1 MSLLS
6 AAWRRSSAS
15 SSSAWFDRRIAPV
28 LRRIGDAPA
37 LVAVRE
43 SLPWSLAGLIAGLV
57 VFMAAVPVQQAGL
70 AGLLKRFTQAE
81 LPAFGVMAA
90 ALAVVLAYRLALH
103 LRISRGLAVAGTSA
117 AFLLALPR
125 PFSFSAPVAY
135 LHRVGE
141 SGLLLAILVAM
152 AVAVACAGAR
162 AFIARGVWA
171 DAIGTAAVVVLAMA
185 LFAGHVSLGNELIAA
200 MHPLGRLGDTYTALA
215 IITIAET
222 LLWLVGVHGPAML
235 AAVITPIYVTL
246 QMQNTDAFAN
256 HHPLPHIVVV
266 SLFLFVFPGGAGATL
281 PLAVMLAFSKAERL
295 RKVGRVSVVP
305 ALFNISEP
313 LMFGLPIVFN
323 PFLAVP
329 FVLVPLVLATITYLA
344 IAHGF
349 VDRPWQYVPAAL
361 PSFAATY
368 LATFDARA
376 IVLVL
381 VNIAVATLLYF
392 PFFRAFEHYTLRQAQ
407 CDTESQ

>member
-15 SSSAWFDRRIAPV
+15 SSSAWFDRRLTPV

-57 VFMAAVPVQQAGL
+57 VFMAAVPVHQAGFG
-70 AGLLKRFTQAE
+70 GLLKRFTLAE

-103 LRISRGLAVAGTSA
+103 LRISRVVAVAGASA
-117 AFLLALPR
+117 AFLLSLPR
-125 PFSFSAPVAY
+125 PFLLSDPVAY

-152 AVAVACAGAR
+152 TLAVACVAARTFIERGILGDAAGA
-162 AFIARGVWA
+162 G
-171 DAIGTAAVVVLAMA
+171 VVLLLAAA
-185 LFAGHVSLGNELIAA
+185 LFARHISLGNELIGA
-200 MHPLGRLGDTYTALA
+200 MHPLGRLGDTYTALL
-215 IITIAET
+215 IITIAEM

-246 QMQNTDAFAN
+246 QMQNTDAFAS
-256 HHPLPHIVVV
+256 HRPLPHIVVV

-281 PLAVMLAFSKAERL
+281 PLALMLAFSKAERL

-323 PFLAVP
+323 PFLAIP
-329 FVLVPLVLATITYLA
+329 FVLVPVILATISYLA

-361 PSFAATY
+361 PSFASTY

-376 IVLVL
+376 VILVL
-381 VNIAVATLLYF
+381 VNIAIATLLSF
-392 PFFRAFEHYTLRQAQ
+392 PFFRAFEQYTLRQAQ
-407 CDTESQ
+407 CDTEAS

>member
-1 MSLLS
+1 
-6 AAWRRSSAS
+6 
-15 SSSAWFDRRIAPV
+15 
-28 LRRIGDAPA
+28 
-37 LVAVRE
+37 VAVRE
-43 SLPWSLAGLIAGLV
+43 SLPWSLAGLIAGLI
-57 VFMAAVPVQQAGL
+57 VFMAAVPVGQSGF

-103 LRISRGLAVAGTSA
+103 LRFSRAIAVAGTSA

-125 PFSFSAPVAY
+125 PFSLNAPVAY

-152 AVAVACAGAR
+152 AVAVACVGAR
-162 AFIARGVWA
+162 AFITRSAWA
-171 DAIGTAAVVVLAMA
+171 DAAGAVAIVLLALA
-185 LFAGHVSLGNELIAA
+185 LFAQHISLGNELIRA
-200 MHPLGRLGDTYTALA
+200 MQPLGRLGDTYTALV
-215 IITIAET
+215 IITIAEM

-256 HHPLPHIVVV
+256 HRPLPHIVVI

-313 LMFGLPIVFN
+313 LMFGLPVVFN
-323 PFLAVP
+323 PFLALP
-329 FVLVPLVLATITYLA
+329 FVLVPLALATISYLA

-349 VDRPWQYVPAAL
+349 VDRPWQYVPSAL
-361 PSFAATY
+361 PSFASTY

-376 IVLVL
+376 IVLML
-381 VNIAVATLLYF
+381 INIAVAALLYF
-392 PFFRAFEHYTLRQAQ
+392 PFFRAFEQYTLRQAQ
-407 CDTESQ
+407 CDTDTTG